1 MPSNSI
7 LKLPYLQ
14 SRNDV
19 NIAEDLNDNIRYK
32 KGKISSHN
40 KEMVS
45 INVKV
50 NVKNKKKSHKLSSPS
65 SEITPTLIIAVE
77 NNCQNN
83 FILPLNS
90 NNRIVRDYKF
100 LQKAQTNEQ
109 VVNLV
114 DEPKIKRVNTFANV
128 HEIKSNNKIV
138 EKFTNFFEDVK
149 YLTNVIATF
158 LYVVTPPT
166 RTSIVR
172 KAAFH
177 PPPRGKNYFLTN
189 NSEFNNIV
197 FKSAE
202 EAHGCKNVI
211 LCLPALIDQRH
222 ISVDLFQQ
230 ILRTRVKIIE
240 NRLKTKIVT
249 LLCRCAH
256 SCKTNKKSPYLL
268 IFSQPNSSDIG
279 SGMLTDPNFV
289 DIADYLNIDVLVY
302 DYGGFGL
309 SQSKPG
315 EEELFADI
323 DAVYEYAC
331 DGLKY
336 PSTNILLFG
345 FSMGTAV
352 STYLASK
359 VNDLAGLILLAPFT
373 SLLRVLFQKPKEEK
387 TSRVDQFVTVD
398 RIGNVKAKTLIIHGT
413 NDSMVSI
420 KHGMILFSK
429 LSDPAEPLWI
439 QGGTHQSVYS
449 EKVTWKRI
457 KKFCKHELHLK
468 DKWKKAVYLKKKRRR
483 PITIT
488 NVCQNSILN
497 SSLSNNDLSETS
509 SKT

>member
-1 MPSNSI
+1 MLQRSFS
-7 LKLPYLQ
+7 KLSSVQ
-14 SRNDV
+14 SRSDV
-19 NIAEDLNDNIRYK
+19 NLVEDINDNIRYK
-32 KGKISSHN
+32 KGRISSHY
-40 KEMVS
+40 KEMFS
-45 INVKV
+45 INLNSKTKIE
-50 NVKNKKKSHKLSSPS
+50 NIKKSISP
-65 SEITPTLIIAVE
+65 TRQLIPKFIILVE
-77 NNCQNN
+77 DKDQDEL
-83 FILPLNS
+83 ILPLTLKDKVVS
-90 NNRIVRDYKF
+90 DYKF
-100 LQKAQTNEQ
+100 LQKDESNELA
-109 VVNLV
+109 VTLI
-114 DEPKIKRVNTFANV
+114 DEPMKKRVNNIATLQQAKNKNKFIERMINLY
-128 HEIKSNNKIV
+128 EDIKY
-138 EKFTNFFEDVK
+138 FTNV
-149 YLTNVIATF
+149 ASTF
-158 LYVVTPPT
+158 LYVVIPPT
-166 RTSIVR
+166 RKSIVR

-189 NSEFNNIV
+189 NREYNNLV

-202 EAHGCKNVI
+202 EAHGCKNII
-211 LCLPALIDQRH
+211 LCLPSLINQRH

-256 SCKTNKKSPYLL
+256 SYRTNKKSPYLL

-323 DAVYEYAC
+323 DAVYDYAC
-331 DGLKY
+331 NGLKY
-336 PSTNILLFG
+336 SSQNILLFG

-352 STYLASK
+352 SVYLASK
-359 VNDLAGLILLAPFT
+359 VKDLAGLILLAPFT

-387 TSRVDQFVTVD
+387 TNRIDQFVTVD
-398 RIGNVKAKTLIIHGT
+398 RISDVETKTLIIHGT

-420 KHGMILFSK
+420 KHSLILFSK

-449 EKVTWKRI
+449 EKATWKRV
-457 KKFCKHELHLK
+457 KTFCKHEFGLK
-468 DKWKKAVYLKKKRRR
+468 EKWKKAVYLSTKRR
-483 PITIT
+483 PALMLKKACI
-488 NVCQNSILN
+488 NSVLE
-497 SSLSNNDLSETS
+497 SSTSTDKSEKSNP
-509 SKT
+509 K